1 MPKTY
6 NARQVAQIKLEQAH
20 TPEPP
25 AEPDVT
31 PHIRPFPPA
40 EIAALIERIVAR
52 VAAGKAVH
60 LKPDT
65 AHLAARALRAYN
77 ARPSRQ
83 SIVREICG
91 VPGGCKPQCVG
102 CIGKANAIMGLYEG
116 RNARD

>member
-1 MPKTY
+1 VPKTY

-31 PHIRPFPPA
+31 PYIRPFSPA

-52 VAAGKAVH
+52 VATGNAVH

-65 AHLAARALRAYN
+65 AYLLR
-77 ARPSRQ
+77 
-83 SIVREICG
+83 
-91 VPGGCKPQCVG
+91 
-102 CIGKANAIMGLYEG
+102 
-116 RNARD
+116 